1 MAILPRR
8 SHEIDYAFGKLR
20 HADIPI
26 RRYISFMR
34 TLGFLLVIVLFGG
47 RLEPACAAAGPDSA
61 HAQINFPKPLEDY
74 HDDQM
79 PGLLQKLMNR
89 VRTEPFN
96 LIGTLIFF
104 CAILHTFLT
113 AKFMHIAHACQHEFE
128 ALEDQEKTTDP
139 SIARRRDALQFR
151 AQLFHFMGEVEAVFG
166 IWLVPLFIAV
176 ILMKGWPALVAY
188 ITSLNPAEPVF
199 VVVIMAI
206 ASSRPILRL
215 TENWL
220 AKLAGLGG
228 STPGSWWFSILTL
241 GPLLGSFITEPAA
254 MTICAL
260 VLRQRFYALKPSK
273 PLAYATLGLLFT
285 NISVGG
291 TLTHFAAPPVVMV
304 ATKWTW
310 DLNYML
316 THFGWKAALGILGA
330 NIVYYLRFRKELS
343 QLKPTRSDEK
353 EKRRPAPMQ
362 ITIVHILFLIWTV
375 FTAHYAPLVVL
386 GFLFFLAFVEATSRH
401 QGVLRLRGPMLVG
414 FFLASLVIH
423 GGFQKWWIAPVLSGL
438 TEWPLMIGRNH
449 SDGIQRQR
457 SDHLSCV
464 AGAGF
469 FSLIEI
475 RGCCWSCGR
484 GRFDSDREC
493 AESCRSIDPVVVLW
507 QGRGFPWGA
516 VVSSDCPDDY
526 HDSGV
531 HVAVAGRG

>member
-1 MAILPRR
+1 MLC
-8 SHEIDYAFGKLR
+8 KLR
-20 HADIPI
+20 HADTPI
-26 RRYISFMR
+26 RRYVSFLR

-96 LIGTLIFF
+96 VIGTLIFF

-291 TLTHFAAPPVVMV
+291 TLTHFAAPPVVMI

-353 EKRRPAPMQ
+353 EKRRPVPMQ

-438 TEWPLMIGRNH
+438 TEWPLMIGAIILTAFNDNAAITYLA
-449 SDGIQRQR
+449 SLVPGF
-457 SDHLSCV
+457 SPSLKYAVV
-464 AGAGF
+464 AGA
-469 FSLIEI
+469 
-475 RGCCWSCGR
+475 
-484 GRFDSDREC
+484 
-493 AESCRSIDPVVVLW
+493 
-507 QGRGFPWGA
+507 
-516 VVSSDCPDDY
+516 
-526 HDSGV
+526 
-531 HVAVAGRG
+531 VAGGGLTVIANAPNPAGQSILSSCFGKDGVSPGGLVLAAIVPTIIMTAAFMLL